1 MTNRSQA
8 KIKVFAG
15 LDVSAR
21 QISVARH
28 RGQEQELGVA
38 SFAHS
43 TSGHKALVAYLLRE
57 PERARVCLEASGHY
71 SLDLALTLQ
80 AHPPYQGELG
90 EPSPRTP
97 LCGISRGAEQNRSGR
112 CSCALRICRAHALA
126 GLAASELAGSTL
138 ASHYACHRGLGS
150 AAHPRKKSCPCFG
163 QQPSF
168 AGHGFAGKA
177 ASSALS
183 GASHGTAAA
192 RSSAAYY
199 TESRTGSALSP
210 NAHRSRHCPNQC
222 PADPRGVSRTLRYA
236 ACSPVGRF

>member
-71 SLDLALTLQ
+71 SLDPALTLQ
-80 AHPPYQGELG
+80 AHPHIEVSLVNPRRARRFAESLG
-90 EPSPRTP
+90 ERSKTDPVDARVLCEYAERMPWQAWQPPSWR
-97 LCGISRGAEQNRSGR
+97 
-112 CSCALRICRAHALA
+112 AL
-126 GLAASELAGSTL
+126 L

-150 AAHPRKKSCPCFG
+150 DAHPRKKSCPCFG

-236 ACSPVGRF
+236 ACSPVG